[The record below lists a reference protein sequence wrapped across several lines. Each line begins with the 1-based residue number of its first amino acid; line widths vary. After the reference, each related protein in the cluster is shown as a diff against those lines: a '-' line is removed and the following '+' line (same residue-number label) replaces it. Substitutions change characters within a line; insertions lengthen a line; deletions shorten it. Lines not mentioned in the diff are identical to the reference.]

1 VKFIDGLGS
10 KPTTAK
16 SVKGRDIQSRE
27 RDSQSRE
34 RTESPGIPEDES
46 IKNIT
51 GREEEVYGAKE
62 SVQVLQSNKK
72 RNQTPNVLE
81 EKGKP
86 SVVSKSQK
94 SLSRIPRL
102 TSRSNSL
109 EQVMPES
116 IRKSET
122 NVQVQ

>member
-1 VKFIDGLGS
+1 MGS

-27 RDSQSRE
+27 RNIQSRE
-34 RTESPGIPEDES
+34 KTESPGIPEDES
-46 IKNIT
+46 IKNNT
-51 GREEEVYGAKE
+51 GREEEDYGAKE
-62 SVQVLQSNKK
+62 SVHILQSNQK
-72 RNQTPNVLE
+72 RNPTPNVLE

-94 SLSRIPRL
+94 SLSKIPRL

-109 EQVMPES
+109 EEVMPES
-116 IRKSET
+116 ILKSE
-122 NVQVQ
+122 NDVQVK